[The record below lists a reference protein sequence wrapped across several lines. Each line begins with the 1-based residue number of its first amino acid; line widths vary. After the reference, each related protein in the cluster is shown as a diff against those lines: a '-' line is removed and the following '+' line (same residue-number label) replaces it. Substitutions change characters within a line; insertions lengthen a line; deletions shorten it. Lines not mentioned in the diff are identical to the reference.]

1 MNDVAMV
8 TRAAYFA
15 ALTHTGQTRK
25 GAAKEPYINH
35 LAEVAAFVA
44 DATHGRDAN
53 LVTAA
58 WLHDAVEDRG
68 ITREEIAS
76 SFGED
81 VADLVLEVTDDK
93 SLPKEK
99 RKRLQV
105 ETVAGKS
112 PRARLLKLAD
122 KTSNVGAIVESPP
135 ADWSRERLQAYVRW
149 AVEVVDAGCRGLDE
163 ELERRFDM
171 AASKAL

>member
-1 MNDVAMV
+1 MNDVAMT

-35 LAEVAAFVA
+35 LAEVAALVA

-53 LVTAA
+53 LVIAA

-81 VADLVLEVTDDK
+81 VADVVLEVTDDK

-122 KTSNVGAIVESPP
+122 KTSNVGAVVESPP
-135 ADWSRERLQAYVRW
+135 TDWSKEQLQAYVRW

-171 AASKAL
+171 AASKVL